1 MNRALQLII
10 LLSLFPLFLSES
22 FAEEQSLL
30 RVFLDCRKDSCDR
43 DFLKR
48 ELNFIEFVRNREDS
62 QVHALITRQRNATGR
77 KYTLF
82 FYGGEEFS
90 GDDFELTTSTL
101 NVESDDQKR
110 RKVLKTLQLG
120 LVPYLIKSGQTD
132 NLTVSVES
140 DYQRGDEKTAIED
153 DPWNR
158 WVFRSEIGGKFEDE
172 DSRDEKEHWGY
183 FSANRVTDSWRMGLG
198 MGQRDRER
206 TFVIDDG
213 SSFVD
218 KKSSNWLSGAIIKSM
233 SDHWSLGLGASN
245 QQSTYYNLENGSR
258 IAGAIEYNIF
268 PYQLSSEKE
277 LKFGYFVGLTNMKYE
292 QITILGEL
300 EETRTD
306 HGLFAEFDVDQ
317 PWGNISLDFRASQML
332 DDTSLYRAS
341 LGGNLEYRIS
351 RGLSLNLWG
360 ESSLVQDQVYLAA
373 QTASNE
379 EILLGTSAL
388 DTDTKTKMGVSLK
401 YTFGSIYNSV
411 VNNRLQGS
419 NFARVYK
426 D

>member
-1 MNRALQLII
+1 MNRALQLIF
-10 LLSLFPLFLSES
+10 LLSLFSLFPSKS
-22 FAEEQSLL
+22 FAEKQSLL
-30 RVFLDCRKDSCDR
+30 KVYLDCRKGSCDR

-62 QVHALITRQRNATGR
+62 QVHALITRERNATGR

-82 FYGGEEFS
+82 LYGGGEFS
-90 GDDFELTTSTL
+90 EEDFELTTSTL

-120 LVPYLIKSGQTD
+120 LVPYLIKSGQTE
-132 NLTVSVES
+132 NLTVSVEG
-140 DYQRGDEKTAIED
+140 DYQRRDEKAAIED

-258 IAGAIEYNIF
+258 IAGAVEYNIF

-292 QITILGEL
+292 QITI
-300 EETRTD
+300 
-306 HGLFAEFDVDQ
+306 
-317 PWGNISLDFRASQML
+317 
-332 DDTSLYRAS
+332 
-341 LGGNLEYRIS
+341 
-351 RGLSLNLWG
+351 
-360 ESSLVQDQVYLAA
+360 
-373 QTASNE
+373 
-379 EILLGTSAL
+379 
-388 DTDTKTKMGVSLK
+388 
-401 YTFGSIYNSV
+401 
-411 VNNRLQGS
+411 
-419 NFARVYK
+419 
-426 D
+426 